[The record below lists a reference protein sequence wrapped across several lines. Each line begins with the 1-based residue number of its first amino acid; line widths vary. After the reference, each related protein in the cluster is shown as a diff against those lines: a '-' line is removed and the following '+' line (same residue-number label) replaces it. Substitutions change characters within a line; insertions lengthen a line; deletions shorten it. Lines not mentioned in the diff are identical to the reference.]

1 MPSRFDVF
9 IAGGFPT
16 HTYVHRRFEDPVSKR
31 LRDPENEITEAFNR
45 PGMIVQVSGP
55 SKSGK
60 TVALQQMIPEAQ
72 FVKVPG
78 SSLFGEDSLWRIV
91 SARLSVQVDKKIT
104 SQTTQEHGTDA
115 GGKVSIDIGPVVID
129 GKLGTS

>member
-16 HTYVHRRFEDPVSKR
+16 HTYVHRRFTDPVSKR

-60 TVALQQMIPEAQ
+60 TVALHRMIPEAQ

-78 SSLFGEDSLWRIV
+78 SSLYSEESLWRIV
-91 SARLSVQVDKKIT
+91 SAKLEVRVDRKAT
-104 SQTTQEHGTDA
+104 TQTTMEKA
-115 GGKVSIDIGPVVID
+115 PRSKAKSVSNWA
-129 GKLGTS
+129 S